1 MSDNNNVKIVTNNYH
16 PVLNPNGIK
25 TEDMDLND
33 PTNGVVEIPL
43 IQNNLRQVV
52 NFQTTCGH
60 TVKFTDD
67 KYIPTIKERKLRL
80 NLILEELEELAES
93 YGLDKYF
100 INLKDKQSAEKQTDL
115 LNHNIELHDTNVFNK
130 IEALDANCDLEVV
143 VLGAYCI
150 NGFTNIA
157 KDAFKET
164 MDSNM
169 SKFCKTEDEAL
180 ATVAGK
186 DDWDYKVVNGNYVF
200 VRKSDNK
207 ILKASSFFKPNYTKF
222 LK

>member
-1 MSDNNNVKIVTNNYH
+1 MSDNNNNNVKLGTNAFHPVTNPEGVKLHDGRELYY
-16 PVLNPNGIK
+16 
-25 TEDMDLND
+25 T
-33 PTNGVVEIPL
+33 TNIT
-43 IQNNLRQVV
+43 NNLQQVID
-52 NFQTTCGH
+52 FQTTCGH
-60 TVKFTDD
+60 TVKNVSDN
-67 KYIPTIKERKLRL
+67 YIPTIKERKLRL

-100 INLKDKQSAEKQTDL
+100 INLKDKQSAEKHTDL
-115 LNHNIELHDTNVFNK
+115 LNNNIELHDTNVFNK

-157 KDAFKET
+157 KGAFKET

-207 ILKASSFFKPNYTKF
+207 ILKASSFFKPNYNRF
-222 LK
+222 FE